1 MNTAAASNI
10 TTAGAAKTTIA
21 TATAL
26 VLLLLA
32 GCSSLH
38 DERYSWCQ
46 AQDCRPAPV
55 VTQAP
60 KPVPPQPV
68 PRPAPRRVTLSADA
82 LFAFDR
88 SGPADIL
95 PRGRIELDRLAQQ
108 LRAEG
113 VEVQSLVITGHADRL
128 GSAAYNEQLALH
140 RAATVRD
147 HLQGAGLA
155 MPMQVRSMGEREP
168 VTTGCKGTA
177 RSPALVACLQPDR
190 RVVVDILGQAQGR

>member
-1 MNTAAASNI
+1 MVTTAAR
-10 TTAGAAKTTIA
+10 TTASAAATT
-21 TATAL
+21 TAAL

-60 KPVPPQPV
+60 KPLPPP
-68 PRPAPRRVTLSADA
+68 PARPAPRRVTLSADA

-147 HLQGAGLA
+147 HLQAAGLA
-155 MPMQVRSMGEREP
+155 IPMQVRSMGEREP
-168 VTTGCKGTA
+168 VTTGCKGNA

-190 RVVVDILGQAQGR
+190 RVVVDILGQAPGQ

>member
-1 MNTAAASNI
+1 MVTTATAAR
-10 TTAGAAKTTIA
+10 TTITA
-21 TATAL
+21 ATAL

-55 VTQAP
+55 VAQAP
-60 KPVPPQPV
+60 KPLPPQPV

-113 VEVQSLVITGHADRL
+113 VEVHSLVITGHADRL

-168 VTTGCKGTA
+168 VTTGCKGNA

-190 RVVVDILGQAQGR
+190 RVVVDILGQAPSQ